1 MAFSLGGLASGL
13 VSGYDLSQ
21 KWKQQSLE
29 QARLKNQDDAT
40 AAWGKTLA
48 SLNITGAPSTTPP
61 ADGAPA
67 DGAPPITPYSYAAA
81 GPATGGVEMPPA
93 MAMAQAAQPP
103 AINPPA
109 QNYNM
114 PPPATPY
121 GGLRPNTQ
129 PSAAYSP
136 PLEVNGQMPGMPAQG
151 ASVSPY
157 GGLRPN
163 MQNPQQMAVSGQ
175 MPAMPPQGA
184 NVGPQSFGGGIAAPA
199 QMPAWN
205 QPAPPPQSASVLAKM
220 QSGQPT
226 NISEHVGVHSLPDLI
241 AAIRAAN
248 KDIDFSKPE
257 GARVMAAAVEQGM
270 FVLNA
275 QSKAAAQEVLNQF
288 RAENLDLRERSLESS
303 DKYRGANMDLRRQM
317 EDRKAQESQ
326 ARLAQSAQR
335 VDMLRQKMD
344 FAKTTQEKN
353 EAYKMWKAATDE
365 HLRLYD
371 AASRATMAGDTDAA
385 KKIKEEQSKQV
396 IPEKPRNED
405 ASAKPPTAQ
414 GLPPGIDKTEVIRQS
429 KQMIADGADPD
440 AIIKF
445 IEDKYGVTLLP
456 SELK

>member
-61 ADGAPA
+61 AGGGAPA
-67 DGAPPITPYSYAAA
+67 DGGASSINPYSYAAA

-93 MAMAQAAQPP
+93 MAMAQAAQPAQPMPPDASDPRPLTGYYPPRAGEAGSVMAYDLPREATSGYTPSP
-103 AINPPA
+103 ALPPA
-109 QNYNM
+109 
-114 PPPATPY
+114 PPPST
-121 GGLRPNTQ
+121 L
-129 PSAAYSP
+129 
-136 PLEVNGQMPGMPAQG
+136 PGN
-151 ASVSPY
+151 Y
-157 GGLRPN
+157 
-163 MQNPQQMAVSGQ
+163 
-175 MPAMPPQGA
+175 
-184 NVGPQSFGGGIAAPA
+184 SFGGGIAAPA

-248 KDIDFSKPE
+248 KDIDFSNPE

-288 RAENLDLRERSLESS
+288 RAEGLYLRERSLESS
-303 DKYRGANMDLRRQM
+303 DKYRGENMDLRRQM

-405 ASAKPPTAQ
+405 AFAKPPTAQ

>member
-29 QARLKNQDDAT
+29 QARLKTQDDAA

-48 SLNITGAPSTTPP
+48 SLGVDVPSVPGA
-61 ADGAPA
+61 AGGGAPA
-67 DGAPPITPYSYAAA
+67 DGGASSINPYSYAAA
-81 GPATGGVEMPPA
+81 GPATGGVGMPPA
-93 MAMAQAAQPP
+93 MAMAQATLNPAERTLRNSPPPNASDPRQLTGYYPPRAGEAGSVMAYDLPREATSGYTPSPALPP
-103 AINPPA
+103 A
-109 QNYNM
+109 
-114 PPPATPY
+114 PPPST
-121 GGLRPNTQ
+121 L
-129 PSAAYSP
+129 
-136 PLEVNGQMPGMPAQG
+136 PGN
-151 ASVSPY
+151 Y
-157 GGLRPN
+157 
-163 MQNPQQMAVSGQ
+163 
-175 MPAMPPQGA
+175 
-184 NVGPQSFGGGIAAPA
+184 SFGGGIAAPA

-288 RAENLDLRERSLESS
+288 RAEGLDLRERSLESS
-303 DKYRGANMDLRRQM
+303 DKYRGENMDLRRQM